1 MDVPCLYVYHSILYS
16 GRFQYVDLVRNEKST
31 CKKSSVVRLVLLVQL
46 TVAFLLKISSISI
59 LILARGHLGGQK
71 KRETSR
77 DLNLLSNCA
86 VFQPKL
92 NNLQKTFKNEQKPW
106 KNTVLSRFFNVFSI
120 VAEKQ
125 RKLTTNSSP
134 MSYFASF
141 DIQNIPKRG
150 LI

>member
-1 MDVPCLYVYHSILYS
+1 M
-16 GRFQYVDLVRNEKST
+16 
-31 CKKSSVVRLVLLVQL
+31 
-46 TVAFLLKISSISI
+46 AFSLKISSISI

-71 KRETSR
+71 KQETSR
-77 DLNLLSNCA
+77 DSNLLSNCT

-92 NNLQKTFKNEQKPW
+92 NNLRKTFKNEQKPW
-106 KNTVLSRFFNVFSI
+106 KNTVLLWFFNVFSI

-125 RKLTTNSSP
+125 RKLTTNLSP
-134 MSYFASF
+134 MSYLASF